1 MVKFVTL
8 DFKKID
14 VLFQPLWVSSK
25 DIAGALVALAVDS
38 VAPVSLLAPLALG
51 ALGEEEALEALPGVG
66 VAVPLRRAVPVVGAV
81 ASLAHPAWQLGV
93 AVEVVSTDVAP
104 AARASEIWIC

>member
-25 DIAGALVALAVDS
+25 DIAGALVALAVYS
-38 VAPVSLLAPLALG
+38 VAPVALLAPLALG

-81 ASLAHPAWQLGV
+81 ARLAHPARQLGV